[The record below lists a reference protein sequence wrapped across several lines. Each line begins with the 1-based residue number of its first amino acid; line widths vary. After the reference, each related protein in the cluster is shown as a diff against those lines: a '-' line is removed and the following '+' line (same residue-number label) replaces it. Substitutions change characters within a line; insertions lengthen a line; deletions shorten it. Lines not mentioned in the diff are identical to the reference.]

1 VDVQILALVA
11 LAILGFGM
19 VSRRTEK
26 SPLTPPMVFVAFG
39 LGLGVLGLLELDAES
54 AFFQLLAELTLVL
67 LLFTDAARID
77 LRQLV
82 REHTIPVRLLSIGLP
97 LTIVAGAAVALWTLE
112 GLSIWEAAAL
122 AAILAPTDAALGQ
135 AVVSNQRVPVRI
147 RQALNVESGLN
158 DGVALPAV
166 VILLSC
172 MGAAEG
178 GEGVAYW
185 TVFTAKQ
192 VLLGPLAG
200 VVVGYLGG
208 MLVKWGQKSGWMSH
222 TFQDLALIALA
233 LGAFSGAEL
242 VGGNG
247 FIAAFTAGL
256 TLGNTARE
264 ACKGLWEFG
273 EAEGNLMALLV
284 FMIFGAALVPP
295 ALARLDAAAVFYVLA
310 SLTVVRMVPVAVSL
324 AGLKLRR
331 DTRLFLGWFGPRGI
345 ASILFALLLL
355 EEVGTGDQVERMF
368 AIIVTAVLFSVVL
381 HGLTAYPGAMR
392 YAERLHGMDDEE
404 KASASEHQE
413 VGEMPVR
420 RRFAEERHG

>member
-1 VDVQILALVA
+1 
-11 LAILGFGM
+11 
-19 VSRRTEK
+19 
-26 SPLTPPMVFVAFG
+26 
-39 LGLGVLGLLELDAES
+39 
-54 AFFQLLAELTLVL
+54 
-67 LLFTDAARID
+67 
-77 LRQLV
+77 
-82 REHTIPVRLLSIGLP
+82 
-97 LTIVAGAAVALWTLE
+97 
-112 GLSIWEAAAL
+112 
-122 AAILAPTDAALGQ
+122 
-135 AVVSNQRVPVRI
+135 
-147 RQALNVESGLN
+147 
-158 DGVALPAV
+158 
-166 VILLSC
+166 
-172 MGAAEG
+172 
-178 GEGVAYW
+178 
-185 TVFTAKQ
+185 
-192 VLLGPLAG
+192 
-200 VVVGYLGG
+200 
-208 MLVKWGQKSGWMSH
+208 
-222 TFQDLALIALA
+222 
-233 LGAFSGAEL
+233 
-242 VGGNG
+242 
-247 FIAAFTAGL
+247 
-256 TLGNTARE
+256 
-264 ACKGLWEFG
+264 LWEFG

-295 ALARLDAAAVFYVLA
+295 ALARLDAAAFVYVLA